1 MEQSIIKDIRRLYTK
16 SILWTIIMTVITVII
31 SLLVIFGTI
40 ERPANYNEKLIQ
52 KQSEIMKNHP
62 SKYMKPSE
70 FNKMKRYLEKN
81 DVILNKYSPSGK
93 LIDGSEFS
101 GLFQGKNV
109 IDMFNQIHFYKGYY
123 HLVQPVVINHQIKEI
138 WVYSYQIKSRNTVS
152 RYIIFVFTALSFVS
166 PIVYFI
172 LFSRY
177 FINKLYRSIKEP
189 LEELLNASNMI
200 RTKDLEFS
208 LSYNSNNE
216 IGQLTQSFGQMQREL
231 KKSLYE
237 NWRKDSEWAVMM
249 SSLSHDLKTPATLIA
264 LSTEILNEV
273 DELTPNQQS
282 QVDIINRNITKVNNI
297 LKSMGH
303 ASNVKDPTLI
313 DNVMSINELIQ
324 GLESDIIPL
333 IEKKN
338 IQYKHDLRINQ
349 DLRIPYL
356 KVNRILENLFANAIQ
371 YTPENGEI
379 RFFIE
384 EKNNH
389 IHFAVEDSG
398 SGIKRENRDLV
409 FSKHFREDKSRS
421 NSLGNAGLGLFIVK
435 NLVEELNGNIEIVDP
450 LVLSGTRIEFD
461 IPQFRFS

>member
-1 MEQSIIKDIRRLYTK
+1 
-16 SILWTIIMTVITVII
+16 MTVITVII

-138 WVYSYQIKSRNTVS
+138 WVYSYQIKSRNTVP
-152 RYIIFVFTALSFVS
+152 RYIIFGFTALSFVS

-216 IGQLTQSFGQMQREL
+216 IGQLTQSFGQC
-231 KKSLYE
+231 KE
-237 NWRKDSEWAVMM
+237 N
-249 SSLSHDLKTPATLIA
+249 
-264 LSTEILNEV
+264 
-273 DELTPNQQS
+273 
-282 QVDIINRNITKVNNI
+282 
-297 LKSMGH
+297 
-303 ASNVKDPTLI
+303 
-313 DNVMSINELIQ
+313 
-324 GLESDIIPL
+324 
-333 IEKKN
+333 
-338 IQYKHDLRINQ
+338 
-349 DLRIPYL
+349 
-356 KVNRILENLFANAIQ
+356 
-371 YTPENGEI
+371 
-379 RFFIE
+379 
-384 EKNNH
+384 
-389 IHFAVEDSG
+389 
-398 SGIKRENRDLV
+398 
-409 FSKHFREDKSRS
+409 
-421 NSLGNAGLGLFIVK
+421 
-435 NLVEELNGNIEIVDP
+435 
-450 LVLSGTRIEFD
+450 
-461 IPQFRFS
+461 